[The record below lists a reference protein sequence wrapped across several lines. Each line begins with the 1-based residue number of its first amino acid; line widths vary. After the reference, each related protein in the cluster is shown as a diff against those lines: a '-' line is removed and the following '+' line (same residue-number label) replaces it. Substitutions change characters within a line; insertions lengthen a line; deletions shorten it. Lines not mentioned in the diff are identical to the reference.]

1 MEYLK
6 GSYSTSNTQATLL
19 APPPITCDVTVIVTG
34 IVTGKPTLIFF
45 SSPNPIL
52 GTQTFWRADKT
63 EKPKNRKNEKPK
75 TQ

>member
-1 MEYLK
+1 MSK
-6 GSYSTSNTQATLL
+6 GQALFPVAQDSPVPVRGPAKLDFSYTDFL
-19 APPPITCDVTVIVTG
+19 ADQ
-34 IVTGKPTLIFF
+34 
-45 SSPNPIL
+45 PNPIL